1 MKKKQ
6 FWRISYCF
14 AAWEAALKWQMTRK
28 KESFWCSSNPSRKL
42 LPNWFSEIC
51 SAFIYA
57 FRELSLLLDCVIF
70 RRKKIPLLPLPVI
83 LRIFCK
89 SSSEIILAMVV
100 EEEKCRNLVI
110 VDISSRKNCFIKAFS
125 CIRRSTQHAV
135 SHIFSRNEISD
146 CDFPDGS

>member
-28 KESFWCSSNPSRKL
+28 KESFWRSSNPSRKL

-70 RRKKIPLLPLPVI
+70 SEKKKSPFAVTRNFKNILQIQLRNNSRNGRRRRKMPQSRDCRHFEPQKLLHQSLFMHSSI
-83 LRIFCK
+83 HSARRITYLFK
-89 SSSEIILAMVV
+89 
-100 EEEKCRNLVI
+100 K
-110 VDISSRKNCFIKAFS
+110 
-125 CIRRSTQHAV
+125 
-135 SHIFSRNEISD
+135 
-146 CDFPDGS
+146 